1 MSATVGALSTT
12 YVVPP
17 GHVVLVL
24 TEAGALAYR
33 RPDDVIVEVEGR
45 HNWCGRWLLVAGQ
58 TTYTWDSAT
67 VHDGSTGTGPADTR
81 AWLALVQWGP
91 LLLIPDVDY
100 SITADAVVLTPPG
113 PTSAEVADGVPLV
126 CRLFRRPE

>member
-1 MSATVGALSTT
+1 M
-12 YVVPP
+12 PP

-24 TEAGALAYR
+24 NEAGALAYR
-33 RPDDVIVEVEGR
+33 RPDEVIVEVEGR
-45 HNWCGRWLLVAGQ
+45 HNWCGRWSLVVDQ

-100 SITADAVVLTPPG
+100 SITADAVVLTSAA
-113 PTSAEVADGVPLV
+113 TSSQAMSEQPLV
-126 CRLFRRPE
+126 ARVFRRPAP